1 MECVGTLHVFWN
13 FLTCPYKTI
22 LLLLYTLWHRVMI
35 SLSNAHV
42 QVNGSDVTCLQ
53 RVKPRLKSYGLVS
66 VGLFTKTPTLTAD
79 RIHNLPTTQ
88 PQEDSANKDK
98 KIIWDNTNK
107 NQRKSC
113 KMPNK
118 ISQVAKARSPKHIQW
133 TVIQVFTS
141 EQTELAF
148 FARTVGWLCNCFSI
162 IWMVLYNA
170 YFKTS

>member
-1 MECVGTLHVFWN
+1 
-13 FLTCPYKTI
+13 
-22 LLLLYTLWHRVMI
+22 MI

-98 KIIWDNTNK
+98 KIT
-107 NQRKSC
+107 
-113 KMPNK
+113 
-118 ISQVAKARSPKHIQW
+118 
-133 TVIQVFTS
+133 
-141 EQTELAF
+141 
-148 FARTVGWLCNCFSI
+148 
-162 IWMVLYNA
+162 
-170 YFKTS
+170 